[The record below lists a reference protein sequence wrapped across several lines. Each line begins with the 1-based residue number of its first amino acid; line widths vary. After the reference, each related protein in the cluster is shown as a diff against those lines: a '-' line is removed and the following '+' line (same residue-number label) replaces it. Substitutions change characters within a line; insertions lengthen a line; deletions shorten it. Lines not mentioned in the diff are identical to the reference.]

1 MTENEKNMVLRAGA
15 SFCVSTPKGEALGAI
30 LEALSARYLGE
41 RALRAGDEVLL
52 LGNTAASVRG
62 ILCQRGLREVSAE
75 KGLVSA
81 LSPATRALIVAT
93 DGTKTSALVSA
104 RHFCNDYDLW
114 LIVIAD
120 GRPDCFCEFDG
131 VRYHATAVGDFG
143 IEAAGESEYIFTKD
157 AQLYHLLVP

>member
-1 MTENEKNMVLRAGA
+1 MTENEKGA
-15 SFCVSTPKGEALGAI
+15 AARVGIPFCISTPQSAALGAI

-52 LGNTAASVRG
+52 LGNISASVRELLCKKG
-62 ILCQRGLREVSAE
+62 IQAVSAE
-75 KGLVSA
+75 EGLVSA
-81 LSPATRALIVAT
+81 LSPAARALIVAT

-114 LIVIAD
+114 LIVITD
-120 GRPDCFCEFDG
+120 RRSDCFCEFDG
-131 VRYHATAVGDFG
+131 VPYHATAVGDFG

-157 AQLYHLLVP
+157 VQLYHLLVP